1 MKYST
6 LGISCDAKQM
16 RLQIQEGNYT
26 YEENVIDTMIFVL
39 KSNELSRKIN
49 K

>member
-1 MKYST
+1 
-6 LGISCDAKQM
+6 M

-26 YEENVIDTMIFVL
+26 YKENVIDTMIFVL